1 MVWEWFALHFSNA
14 TCYTTSRKFPAE
26 YFIGELTTM
35 EPSSTSQDDQKWV
48 ARLQRWGLEDIA
60 PIFAEVLRPF
70 GAIGGQLLMLASP
83 LVTTFMSEDRLDQM
97 VETLD
102 DPDRLDQ
109 ALRSLD
115 HEAER

>member
-26 YFIGELTTM
+26 LYVSELTIMT
-35 EPSSTSQDDQKWV
+35 PSSTSQDDRAWA
-48 ARLQRWGLEDIA
+48 ARLQRWGLDDVA
-60 PIFAEVLRPF
+60 PVFSEVLRPL
-70 GAIGGQLLMLASP
+70 GAIGGQLLTLASP
-83 LVTTFMSEDRLDQM
+83 LLTTFITEDRLDQI